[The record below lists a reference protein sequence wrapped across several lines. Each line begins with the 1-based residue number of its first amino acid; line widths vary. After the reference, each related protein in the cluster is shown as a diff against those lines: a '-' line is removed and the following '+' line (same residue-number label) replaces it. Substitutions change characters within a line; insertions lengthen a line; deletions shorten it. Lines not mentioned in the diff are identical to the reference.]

1 MDLSLVTN
9 PPCVGPGPKAG
20 ERSIM
25 REVVPDGPTF
35 EQWLKDTDRRGEDG
49 EDE

>member
-1 MDLSLVTN
+1 
-9 PPCVGPGPKAG
+9 
-20 ERSIM
+20 M

-35 EQWLKDTDRRGEDG
+35 EQWLRDRDRRGEDG